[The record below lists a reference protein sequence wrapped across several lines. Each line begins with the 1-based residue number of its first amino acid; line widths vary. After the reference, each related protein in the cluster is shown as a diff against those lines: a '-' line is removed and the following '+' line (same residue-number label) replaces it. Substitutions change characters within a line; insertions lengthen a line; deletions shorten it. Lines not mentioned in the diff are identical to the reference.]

1 MMNRFVLESEDAV
14 ILIIDLQERLMNS
27 MKDREKVYKNSNLLL
42 NLAKEMGIPVIISE
56 QYPKGLGATVDLIKQ
71 NLPEDYAYVEK
82 VSFSTCGS
90 GLLEILKDMSRK
102 TVIVAGSETHVCV
115 FQTVRDLI
123 YAGYNVHVSRDAVCS
138 RFDENYENGLDLM
151 KDLGAVV
158 SNTETIVFDLLK
170 MSGTPAFKAI
180 SPLLK

>member
-1 MMNRFVLESEDAV
+1 MNKYNLESKDIV
-14 ILIIDLQERLMNS
+14 ILMIDLQERLMNS

-42 NLAKEMGIPVIISE
+42 ALAKEIEIPVIVSE
-56 QYPKGLGATVDLIKQ
+56 QYPRGLGSTVDIIKE
-71 NLPEDYAYVEK
+71 NLPQEFKYIEK
-82 VSFSTCGS
+82 LSFSTCGS
-90 GLLEILKDMSRK
+90 GLLEILKDMSKK

-123 YAGYNVHVSRDAVCS
+123 NAGYKVHVSRDAVCS
-138 RFDENYENGLDLM
+138 RFDENHENGLDLM

-170 MSGTPAFKAI
+170 LSGTPEFKAI
-180 SPLLK
+180 SPLIK